1 MPKPDLPLSRQA
13 LWQRKHKAMGL
24 CIQCSR
30 RVFRSFRCKRH
41 YELHKLKQRLRHP
54 ASKRGRQGGVT
65 DELLRARIKKLS
77 NPVRSA
83 REATAKPRARPKRR
97 ATSSR
102 ST

>member
-1 MPKPDLPLSRQA
+1 MPQSDPSISRQA
-13 LWQRKHKAMGL
+13 RWQRKHKAMGL

-30 RVFRSFRCKRH
+30 KVFRSFRCKRH
-41 YELHKLKQRLRHP
+41 YELHALKQRLRY
-54 ASKRGRQGGVT
+54 AATKRGRQGGVT

-83 REATAKPRARPKRR
+83 REVTAKARARPKRR